1 MVVLLLVQEILTLVL
16 MVVPAVVLLLTQL
29 VELAIHH
36 LLVHLKEIMVGTVTL
51 VSPKAAVVV
60 EHLLLEPVLAL
71 LQMPM
76 VVTEALEQHRLF
88 LVPLY
93 HTPGVV
99 EAGWVREVEL
109 LELEVLAVVEMVER
123 GLPVLMELLT

>member
-1 MVVLLLVQEILTLVL
+1 VR
-16 MVVPAVVLLLTQL
+16 
-29 VELAIHH
+29 
-36 LLVHLKEIMVGTVTL
+36 
-51 VSPKAAVVV
+51 PKAAVVV
-60 EHLLLEPVLAL
+60 EHLLLEPVPAL

-88 LVPLY
+88 LVRLSLMLA
-93 HTPGVV
+93 VV

-123 GLPVLMELLT
+123 RLPLLMELLT